1 MDITDSETAGRVRL
15 GDAKEWIT
23 DKGCVVHVLMNT
35 DEHAIYGIE
44 RLRLI
49 HASEMHER
57 VYLGTGR
64 EEERESTKRHFL
76 AVVADGRAEIDSISG
91 TVMQRVFELHNQF
104 LTASLDFR

>member
-1 MDITDSETAGRVRL
+1 MPRLRLSL

-23 DKGCVVHVLMNT
+23 NKGCVVHVLMNT

-44 RLRLI
+44 RLCLI

-64 EEERESTKRHFL
+64 EKERESTKRHFL
-76 AVVADGRAEIDSISG
+76 AVVTNGRTEIDGIGSA
-91 TVMQRVFELHNQF
+91 VVQRVFELHNQF
-104 LTASLDFR
+104 LTASLDLW